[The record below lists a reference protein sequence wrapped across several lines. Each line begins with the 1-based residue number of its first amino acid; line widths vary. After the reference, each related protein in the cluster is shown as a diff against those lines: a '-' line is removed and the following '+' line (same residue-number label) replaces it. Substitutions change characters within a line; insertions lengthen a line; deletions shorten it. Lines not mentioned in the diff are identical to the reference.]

1 MGKLWAV
8 IKREYSERVRTKW
21 FLVSTIFG
29 PLFLAVMLVLPA
41 WLATRAKASADIAHI
56 IILDATGQHLGD
68 RVATTLAGGLM
79 ASGTGQTSVRAVS
92 PDTVARAESLAT
104 HAVMRRQYEG
114 YLVLD
119 SATVRTGAA
128 RYGGRNATSIPDM
141 EQLKTAVRQSLLSER
156 LRAEGLDPERIQS
169 LTQIAAKVDAQRIT
183 DKGRSGSGMV
193 NVVFAFAVA
202 FLLYMT
208 IVLYGQNVLRGVM
221 EEKTTRVAEVV
232 VASVRP
238 TTLLAGKVLGVG
250 AVGLTQQVVWV
261 LGGAALIRLR
271 QPLLSRLGIAS
282 APVQFPDVGIGV
294 LLLLI
299 TFFVLGFT
307 FYAALFA
314 AVGSMVNSE
323 QEAQQ
328 AATPVILLVV
338 VSAIFI
344 QPVLLSPT
352 SRLSEVVSWLPFS
365 APILMPVRL
374 SLIPV
379 SPLELAGTIAGLVA
393 ACALAVWLA
402 ARVFRVGL
410 LMYGKRPSLR
420 ELSRWVRYA
429 E

>member
-8 IKREYSERVRTKW
+8 VKREYTERVRTKW
-21 FLVSTIFG
+21 FVVSTIFG

-41 WLATRAKASADIAHI
+41 WLGTRARVSTAVTHV
-56 IILDATGQHLGD
+56 IILDATGTPLASG
-68 RVATTLAGGLM
+68 VATALAGGLM
-79 ASGTGQTSVRAVS
+79 ASGTDQTSIRAVA
-92 PDTVARAESLAT
+92 PDTLARAESTAT
-104 HAVMRRQYEG
+104 LAVMHHAYEG

-119 SATVRTGAA
+119 STTVRTGAA
-128 RYGGRNATSIPDM
+128 RYAGRNATSIPDM
-141 EQLKTAVRQSLLSER
+141 DRVKSAVRQALLSQR
-156 LRAEGLDPERIQS
+156 LRAEGLDPERIQT
-169 LTQIAAKVDAQRIT
+169 LTQISASVDAQRIT

-193 NVVFAFAVA
+193 NIVFAFAVA

-261 LGGAALIRLR
+261 LGGAALIQAR
-271 QPLLSRLGIAS
+271 QAILSRFGIAS
-282 APVQFPDVGIGV
+282 VPVQLPDIGFGV

-299 TFFVLGFT
+299 TFFVLGYT

-328 AATPVILLVV
+328 AATPVILLIVL
-338 VSAIFI
+338 SAIFI

-352 SRLSEVVSWLPFS
+352 SRLSQIVSWLPFS

-374 SLIPV
+374 SLVPV
-379 SPLELAGTIAGLVA
+379 GPLELALTILGMVA